1 MQEGPSGGR
10 DARGRGPRRRGRP
23 SCRRLRNQAGQFISM
38 VTLFEVMTGGGAP
51 AGTEHCWEGC
61 PGGGGDVLLH
71 GRPGAG
77 RLPPWTLD
85 PGGFRPYIAC
95 PPNHKPRAPWC
106 SQGASPPSAQTR
118 RPLLV
123 LRLSVPS
130 PSADIQTW
138 YPLPCP
144 QTRRP
149 LPTLRLSVS
158 SPSSYMVSP
167 PSPQAQ
173 CPFPR
178 PPTGRPL
185 PAGGVLGCLRPPSLQ
200 VPVAQ
205 PILRSPPGVPGE
217 QGWPLAGADRPRGA
231 RTCLM

>member
-23 SCRRLRNQAGQFISM
+23 TCRRLRNEAGQFISV

-77 RLPPWTLD
+77 RLPPWTLEAFVPTLPAHRTTS
-85 PGGFRPYIAC
+85 PGPHGA
-95 PPNHKPRAPWC
+95 PRVLPLPVLRH
-106 SQGASPPSAQTR
+106 GVPSPPSGSGSPPHPHTWC
-118 RPLLV
+118 PLPV

-130 PSADIQTW
+130 PVLQ
-138 YPLPCP
+138 LG
-144 QTRRP
+144 
-149 LPTLRLSVS
+149 V
-158 SPSSYMVSP
+158 PS
-167 PSPQAQ
+167 
-173 CPFPR
+173 
-178 PPTGRPL
+178 L
-185 PAGGVLGCLRPPSLQ
+185 LGGVLGCLRPPSLQ
-200 VPVAQ
+200 VPAAQ
-205 PILRSPPGVPGE
+205 PILRSSPGVPGE
-217 QGWPLAGADRPRGA
+217 QGRPLAGADRPHGA